1 MKIKVL
7 ATDSTIINILGT
19 EYDLVIDDKSNDI
32 LLTDKDG
39 YCDESVQKIVIR
51 SIDPNESEIE
61 DLNYYV
67 EKVLRHEI
75 IHAFLIESGLSSDIC
90 DWHCEEMV
98 DWLAMQSPK
107 IFKLFEELKIM

>member
-1 MKIKVL
+1 MK
-7 ATDSTIINILGT
+7 INILGT
-19 EYDLVIDDKSNDI
+19 EYDLIVDNESNDI

-39 YCDESVQKIVIR
+39 YCD
-51 SIDPNESEIE
+51 
-61 DLNYYV
+61 
-67 EKVLRHEI
+67 
-75 IHAFLIESGLSSDIC
+75 ESGLSSDIC